1 MSQLSKRKLKEE
13 VSKQLFELTFS
24 LLGKR
29 RDRGDFQQTLFA
41 ILSPTEQYVLAK
53 RIAVLYL
60 LIKKIDYLII
70 RDVLKVST
78 STISKCVM
86 ILENSKNLT
95 KTLQSLAQNNQMKDI
110 FLEAFSDFSSP
121 GSYGISWKNAWRNKK
136 EIERKKREGI

>member
-24 LLGKR
+24 LLGR
-29 RDRGDFQQTLFA
+29 RKNKGDFQQTLLA

-110 FLEAFSDFSSP
+110 FLEAFSDFYSP